1 MILAEPLLR
10 IDAGRPTINLGARHA
25 GHRIGEFAQFVAC
38 AACARRDPMS
48 ALTNPLK
55 QRLKESEHEP
65 LYGLWLSLSSA
76 DAAEALAH
84 AGFDWLCIDMEHAP
98 NDSAEVL
105 AQLRAIAAAHLPTE
119 PIVRLPAREGW
130 LVKRVLDAGARTLMF
145 PNIESAEDA
154 AHAVRLTRYPHAD
167 APDGLRGVAG
177 VVRAAA
183 FGARRDYVQSAN
195 MQIATIVQIESAR
208 ALDEVDAIAATP
220 GIDCLFVGPADLAAS
235 LGHLGDSKH
244 PDVQAALA
252 RIVDAAGRAGIPTG
266 IFALDA
272 ASARQYRD
280 AGFRVI
286 ALASDI
292 MWLVRSTRAALQ
304 EVRS

>member
-1 MILAEPLLR
+1 
-10 IDAGRPTINLGARHA
+10 
-25 GHRIGEFAQFVAC
+25 
-38 AACARRDPMS
+38 MS

-55 QRLKESEHEP
+55 QRLKEGEP
-65 LYGLWLSLSSA
+65 LVGLWLSLVSA

-98 NDSAEVL
+98 NDSAEVT

-119 PIVRLPAREGW
+119 PIVRVPAREGW

-145 PNIESAEDA
+145 PNIESAADA
-154 AHAVRLTRYPHAD
+154 AHAVRLTRYPGAD

-195 MQIATIVQIESAR
+195 TQIATIVQIESAR
-208 ALDEVDAIAATP
+208 ALEDLDAIAATP
-220 GIDCLFVGPADLAAS
+220 GVDCLFVGPADLAAS

-244 PDVQAALA
+244 PDVQAAID
-252 RIVDAAGRAGIPTG
+252 RIIGAAAKAGIPAG
-266 IFALDA
+266 IFALDVA
-272 ASARQYRD
+272 GARAYRD
-280 AGFRVI
+280 AGFKVI
-286 ALASDI
+286 ALAADVI
-292 MWLVRSTRAALQ
+292 WLVRAARAALQ
-304 EVRS
+304 ELGS